1 MTGGNRSEF
10 LLGLLEKMIEIRE
23 FEEGVKFLFLEGAMP
38 GTIHQCQG
46 QEATAVGVCSALAAR
61 RLHHFDFSR
70 PWSRARQGPVDAGNA
85 RRTLRRQER
94 LLRGQGRLDAYGQ
107 YGKGMVPGIA
117 IVGGGIPL
125 AAGMA
130 LSFKLENKPQ
140 IVACFFGDGAVAE
153 GAFHE
158 GVNMAAIWDLPVDL
172 CLRKQSLR
180 RVDTHRSGDEEHQDL
195 RPSGGHMVFEGETV
209 DGNDVLAVHEATKR
223 AAAQCRAGKGP
234 YLLELLTYRRTGH
247 SRRDPCHYQPKDER
261 KDWFARDP
269 IDRFAEQLQRDGLI
283 DPDGVKR
290 DPRRGDEAFR
300 SGCRKRQTRRPTDF
314 GRPRDRHFCDEG
326 NGMKRQGIAE
336 ALARRDR
343 RGDAAGQARFLHRR
357 GHRCPRR
364 LGWRLHGHDRARR
377 KVPGRVLNTPIAE
390 LGFFGVAVGAAMM
403 GSRPIADVQYGDFL
417 FLASDQIINNAAK
430 LRYMSGGKV
439 SVPMVMRAP
448 VGATGR
454 GFAACAEHGALF
466 HRRTWPEGRR
476 SVERL

>member
-46 QEATAVGVCSALAAR
+46 QEATAVGVCSALAAD
-61 RLHHFDFSR
+61 DFITSTFR
-70 PWSRARQGPVDAGNA
+70 GHGHALAKGLSMQEMLDELFGAKSGCCAGKGGSMHMGNM
-85 RRTLRRQER
+85 
-94 LLRGQGRLDAYGQ
+94 D
-107 YGKGMVPGIA
+107 KGMVPGIA

-158 GVNMAAIWDLPVDL
+158 GVNMAAIWNLPVIFVCENNLYGASTRIDL
-172 CLRKQSLR
+172 VMKNTRISDR
-180 RVDTHRSGDEEHQDL
+180 AAAYG
-195 RPSGGHMVFEGETV
+195 FEGETV

-290 DPRRGDEAFR
+290 IRAAVTERFEAAVENAR
-300 SGCRKRQTRRPTDF
+300 HAAQPTLDDLETDIF
-314 GRPRDRHFCDEG
+314 VTKE
-326 NGMKRQGIAE
+326 MA
-336 ALARRDR
+336 
-343 RGDAAGQARFLHRR
+343 
-357 GHRCPRR
+357 
-364 LGWRLHGHDRARR
+364 
-377 KVPGRVLNTPIAE
+377 
-390 LGFFGVAVGAAMM
+390 
-403 GSRPIADVQYGDFL
+403 
-417 FLASDQIINNAAK
+417 
-430 LRYMSGGKV
+430 
-439 SVPMVMRAP
+439 
-448 VGATGR
+448 
-454 GFAACAEHGALF
+454 
-466 HRRTWPEGRR
+466 
-476 SVERL
+476 